1 MLARTWHARYALS
14 RSRGA
19 REGKAMDMSP
29 SQNEIQKARNC
40 SNKKRLPPRASIKT
54 QLQLKSRSRKQ
65 SYRERE
71 REIQSKRPR
80 PAPSL
85 VFWSSSLLTSAELS
99 AATRRGGE
107 PQGLR
112 PAPLR
117 LRGVYNPNSLLR
129 ESVMG
134 CELHRHWAFF
144 TCTGLASY
152 R

>member
-1 MLARTWHARYALS
+1 MRLRVSENPAELVDLSEGAPQEASASCSVSARSARVCFAQS
-14 RSRGA
+14 CSRGA

-40 SNKKRLPPRASIKT
+40 SNKKRLPPRASMKT

-65 SYRERE
+65 NYRE

-85 VFWSSSLLTSAELS
+85 VFCSSSLLTSAELS
-99 AATRRGGE
+99 AATRRGWE

-112 PAPLR
+112 PALLR
-117 LRGVYNPNSLLR
+117 LRGVYNPN
-129 ESVMG
+129 
-134 CELHRHWAFF
+134 
-144 TCTGLASY
+144 
-152 R
+152 